1 MNKPIGSIGPT
12 GTAGP
17 ADTMLE
23 QTVAAVV
30 DFADTEPGYA
40 PVAFESIK
48 PHPLLAERE
57 CLAKDRARS
66 ADTDAPA
73 QNNGSL
79 LRTGSPAPGT
89 AQPALSIAGI
99 VDRGVPGPLRRLFV
113 EVGPMKKDDRRRKR
127 SC

>member
-12 GTAGP
+12 GAAGP

-23 QTVAAVV
+23 QTDAVV

-40 PVAFESIK
+40 PVGLEAIK
-48 PHPLLAERE
+48 PHPSFAERE
-57 CLAKDRARS
+57 WLTQDRARS
-66 ADTDAPA
+66 ADIDAPA
-73 QNNGSL
+73 KNNSSL

-89 AQPALSIAGI
+89 PQPALSIAGI